1 MKLPVNLQ
9 PTPRKPKKIEHGK
22 EPKMSEQW
30 EEIKIEDVQPGDV
43 ARCNGREFPVEFWA
57 GPQKWK
63 IQIGN
68 ENFYPDEP
76 QFFAKLGITFHRKVN
91 QPPQSFELT
100 LTNVSINVSFLP
112 GVSPVTRSNVT
123 LPGVYPRGA
132 RFRVELLDGED
143 GA

>member
-43 ARCNGREFPVEFWA
+43 ARCNGREFPVERVDHSMKGFA
-57 GPQKWK
+57 YLFK
-63 IQIGN
+63 ICGEELSITLLKDIG
-68 ENFYPDEP
+68 F
-76 QFFAKLGITFHRKVN
+76 TFHRKVKRE
-91 QPPQSFELT
+91 PRTFD
-100 LTNVSINVSFLP
+100 TNIEVIDGYHYAQVPTAWTNGTRVR
-112 GVSPVTRSNVT
+112 VT
-123 LPGVYPRGA
+123 
-132 RFRVELLDGED
+132 ELLDGED